1 MWMSDA
7 AFWAFSTRICTR
19 PRPNEKKPSAR
30 FLASQ
35 QAQDEVDIE
44 LIVVKKIIK
53 RQEGVP
59 HLKHRRDRRKD
70 PFHE

>member
-1 MWMSDA
+1 VSLPLLVGKVI
-7 AFWAFSTRICTR
+7 STSLKEYGEYGRATR
-19 PRPNEKKPSAR
+19 FLRLFQPESVRARPNEKKPSAR

-53 RQEGVP
+53 R
-59 HLKHRRDRRKD
+59 
-70 PFHE
+70 